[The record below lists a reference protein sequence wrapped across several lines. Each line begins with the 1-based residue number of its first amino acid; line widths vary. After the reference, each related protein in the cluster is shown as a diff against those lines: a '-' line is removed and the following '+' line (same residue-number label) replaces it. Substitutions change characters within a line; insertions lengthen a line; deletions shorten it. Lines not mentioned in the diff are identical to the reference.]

1 MRDHTKNILITLLL
15 VAVAVLIGYLVGY
28 AAGAGKV
35 VNIVADVGIKY
46 LNENNITIL
55 GLEPNLA
62 YDRHKIFSIMQQWL
76 T

>member
-15 VAVAVLIGYLVGY
+15 ASVIGLLGFIVGY

-35 VNIVADVGIKY
+35 VNIVADVGIRY
-46 LNENNITIL
+46 LQENNITIL
-55 GLEPNLA
+55 GLSPNAA
-62 YDRHKIFSIMQQWL
+62 YDRHKIFSLLKSFL